1 MKILILGYLKKIICF
16 SFISHLHTFLLK
28 IKISLNGYHSI
39 WTIVH
44 AAFKTTGYV
53 DNSTQ
58 KPYTSKI
65 GLNLHRTYITTNE
78 SSLKFGNI
86 YNVLIM
92 NNFSGHP
99 EWNIERP
106 NTGSGGA
113 DGFDADP
120 RDPSNRR

>member
-1 MKILILGYLKKIICF
+1 MAVIQFEL
-16 SFISHLHTFLLK
+16 
-28 IKISLNGYHSI
+28 
-39 WTIVH
+39 

-53 DNSTQ
+53 GNSTQ

-78 SSLKFGNI
+78 SGLKFGNN

-99 EWNIERP
+99 E
-106 NTGSGGA
+106 
-113 DGFDADP
+113 
-120 RDPSNRR
+120 